1 MVVQLLAG
9 AAIVTQ
15 SRHRTNTFLDEI
27 NNHFF
32 RPRGLYAM
40 LMTYKPSRHSWSS
53 APTDITRSITKST
66 DPASLTQKLTNN
78 LEFSSGKSHT
88 EMEIPHAAPLI
99 FPALD
104 DAAATDPK
112 APAKQASTFQKSSNF
127 ISDYMDRRAQAS
139 YSAENPS
146 SSLSVPQQQPF
157 ASRFSDPTH
166 PANSGHLISLL
177 AGGKF
182 DPRARRREQ
191 GRGVVN
197 RVRKATGM
205 EGGVRKL
212 LRQNVL
218 YLMVGEARREMEREK
233 KEKEKEGHGK
243 GGNSQDLGN

>member
-15 SRHRTNTFLDEI
+15 SRHQTNTFLDET

-53 APTDITRSITKST
+53 APTDITQSITKST
-66 DPASLTQKLTNN
+66 DLASLTQKLTNN
-78 LEFSSGKSHT
+78 LKISSGKSHT

-104 DAAATDPK
+104 AAATDPE

-146 SSLSVPQQQPF
+146 SSLSVPQEKPF

-177 AGGKF
+177 TGGKF
-182 DPRARRREQ
+182 DPGARRREQ

-205 EGGVRKL
+205 EGGVRKV

-218 YLMVGEARREMEREK
+218 YLMVVDMPSEEEMGEARREMEREK
-233 KEKEKEGHGK
+233 GEK
-243 GGNSQDLGN
+243 

>member
-15 SRHRTNTFLDEI
+15 SRHQTNTFLDEI
-27 NNHFF
+27 NNHYF

-53 APTDITRSITKST
+53 APIDITRSITKST
-66 DPASLTQKLTNN
+66 DPDSLTQKLTNN
-78 LEFSSGKSHT
+78 LKFSSGKSHT

-104 DAAATDPK
+104 AAATDPE

-146 SSLSVPQQQPF
+146 SSLSVLVW
-157 ASRFSDPTH
+157 S
-166 PANSGHLISLL
+166 
-177 AGGKF
+177 
-182 DPRARRREQ
+182 
-191 GRGVVN
+191 
-197 RVRKATGM
+197 
-205 EGGVRKL
+205 KL
-212 LRQNVL
+212 PSSESTKSIMLEW
-218 YLMVGEARREMEREK
+218 MDSKERI
-233 KEKEKEGHGK
+233 H
-243 GGNSQDLGN
+243 Q